1 MHKQGLGLWTGGAG
15 NGAGLLLFLP
25 GRYQCQEQQQDK
37 AEAVVGP
44 HGFKA
49 AQAEPGSPVNT
60 RVATIRPTV
69 IWKRMEKSIQ
79 RVDSV
84 CVFTMMAAGT
94 HGG

>member
-1 MHKQGLGLWTGGAG
+1 MASKPLR
-15 NGAGLLLFLP
+15 P
-25 GRYQCQEQQQDK
+25 SQD
-37 AEAVVGP
+37 P
-44 HGFKA
+44 
-49 AQAEPGSPVNT
+49 PVNT
-60 RVATIRPTV
+60 RVATMRPTV